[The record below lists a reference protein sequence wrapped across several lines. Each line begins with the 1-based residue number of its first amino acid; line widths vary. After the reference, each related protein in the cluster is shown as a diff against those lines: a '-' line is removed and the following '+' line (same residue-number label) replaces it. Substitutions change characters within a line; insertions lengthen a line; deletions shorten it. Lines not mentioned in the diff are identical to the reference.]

1 METTTGDLPSG
12 LTDAEV
18 QERVARGRDNRVPR
32 TTSRT
37 VTQIVLANVLTPFN
51 ALLGG
56 LLVLILI
63 VGPIQDALFGGVL
76 IANAGIGIIQE
87 IRAKRTLD
95 RLTLLS
101 APRSRVVRAGAVRE
115 VPVDDVVQDDVLDL
129 RPGDQV
135 PVDGVVL
142 TSSGLELDE
151 SLLTGESDTVPKDP
165 GDEILSGSFV
175 ASGAGLARATR
186 VGLEA
191 YARTIEREASRFT
204 LVRSEL
210 RDGINFIV
218 KAVAWAMIPVATLL
232 IWSQLRSSAGFHDA
246 IRGAVAGV
254 VAMVPEGLVLL
265 TSVAFAM
272 AVTRLGRRQVLVQE
286 LPAVEGL
293 ARVDTL
299 GIDKTG
305 TLTEGRLAVE
315 DLVHLADADEASVR
329 VALGAL
335 VTADPSPNATLRA
348 IGDAVGSSADGW
360 TPGERVAFSSAR
372 KWSGA
377 SFPGHGTWILGAPE
391 VLLADTTQDG
401 DHDAVRDRVAA
412 EAARERRVLL
422 LQRSDESLAGP
433 ELPARRSSAALV
445 LLTDRV
451 RPDAA
456 DTMRY
461 FAEQGVAVK
470 VISGD
475 SPDTVAAIAQRVGI
489 PNAEP
494 GVDARELPLDP
505 AALAPELERA
515 AVFGRVTPQQKR
527 AMVQALQS
535 TGHEVAMT
543 GDGVNDVLALKDA
556 DIGIAIG
563 SGSDASRAVAKVV
576 LLDGKF
582 SSMPW
587 VVAEGRRVLAN
598 IERTAK
604 LFVTKTVYAMLLSLA
619 VGVIGWPFP
628 FLPRQLTVIG
638 TLTIGIPAFVMTL
651 EPSAR
656 RARPGFVPRVLRFA
670 VPAGVMAAVGTFVA
684 YAWVYVVLDRPLD
697 QARTTATL
705 ALFAIGM
712 AIVLIVA
719 RPLTRVRA
727 VMIVAMI
734 ANFAV
739 ILGIPA
745 LRTFYGMDMPPFWIW
760 TLATLIAGAV
770 ALVIQLLIPGHLSDG
785 LKDDA
790 DEEGDVGRP
799 IA

>member
-1 METTTGDLPSG
+1 VETTTDGPWSG

-18 QERVARGRDNRVPR
+18 RERVARGRDNRVPR

-37 VTQIVLANVLTPFN
+37 VGQIVLANVLTPFN

-76 IANAGIGIIQE
+76 IANAAIGIVQE

-101 APRSRVVRAGAVRE
+101 APRSRVVRESVVRE
-115 VPVDDVVQDDVLDL
+115 VPVADVVQDDVLDL
-129 RPGDQV
+129 RPGDQL

-142 TSSGLELDE
+142 MSSGLELDE
-151 SLLTGESDTVPKDP
+151 SLLTGESDTVSKDS
-165 GDEILSGSFV
+165 GDEVLSGSFV
-175 ASGAGLARATR
+175 ASGGGRARATR

-191 YARTIEREASRFT
+191 YARTIEREASRFS

-210 RDGINFIV
+210 RDGINLIV
-218 KAVAWAMIPVATLL
+218 KLVAWAMIPVASLL
-232 IWSQLRSSAGFHDA
+232 IWSQLRSDAGFHDA

-305 TLTEGRLAVE
+305 TLTEGRLALD
-315 DLVHLADADEASVR
+315 DLVHLTEADEGSIHT
-329 VALGAL
+329 ALGAL
-335 VTADPSPNATLRA
+335 VAADPSPNATLRA
-348 IGDAVGSSADGW
+348 IGEAVGSRADGW

-377 SFPGHGTWILGAPE
+377 SFVGHGTWILGAPE
-391 VLLADTTQDG
+391 VLLAEATPGGAVDT
-401 DHDAVRDRVAA
+401 VRDRVAA
-412 EAARERRVLL
+412 EAVKERRVLL
-422 LQRSDESLAGP
+422 LQRSDAPLAGP
-433 ELPARRSSAALV
+433 ELPAQRSSAALV

-461 FAEQGVAVK
+461 FEEQGVAVK

-475 SPDTVAAIAQRVGI
+475 SPDTVSAIARRVGI

-494 GVDARELPLDP
+494 GVDARELPGDP

-527 AMVQALQS
+527 AMVRALQS

-556 DIGIAIG
+556 DIGIAMG

-576 LLDGKF
+576 LLDGRF

-656 RARPGFVPRVLRFA
+656 RARPGFIRRVLRFA
-670 VPAGVMAAVGTFVA
+670 VPAGFMAAIGTFFA
-684 YAWVYVVLDRPLD
+684 YAWVYVTLDRPLD

-712 AIVLIVA
+712 AIVLIVG

-727 VMIVAMI
+727 LMIVAMI
-734 ANFAV
+734 GAFAL
-739 ILGIPA
+739 ILAVPG

-760 TLATLIAGAV
+760 TSATLIAGAV
-770 ALVIQLLIPGHLSDG
+770 ALVVQLLIPGRLTDG
-785 LKDDA
+785 LDDREDDA
-790 DEEGDVGRP
+790 VRP
-799 IA
+799 TP